1 VTAGTIF
8 DKTRTP
14 LTVWFHACWLFAT
27 AKDGISAQHLQRT
40 LEIGSYH
47 TALAM
52 LHRLRSAL
60 VPPGRDRLAGA
71 VEVEETFIGGEEQG
85 LRGGRQRGKKVL
97 TGIAVE
103 VREPKGIGRCR
114 MAVLADASA
123 SARGPF
129 VSENVEPG
137 TRVITDGWNGYNGLE
152 RAWATPTSRAASGPG
167 PAAARIP
174 ASYCPPS
181 TVSPPCA
188 SVGSWKHIKGH

>member
-1 VTAGTIF
+1 MTAGTIF

-27 AKDGISAQHLQRT
+27 AKDGISAQHLQRV

-47 TALAM
+47 TAWAM

-60 VPPGRDRLAGA
+60 VRPGRDRLAGA
-71 VEVEETFIGGEEQG
+71 VEVDETFIGGEEQG

-103 VREPKGIGRCR
+103 VFEPKGIGRCR

-123 SARGPF
+123 ESLHPF
-129 VSENVEPG
+129 VTGAVEPG
-137 TRVITDGWNGYNGLE
+137 QPRHHRRLE
-152 RAWATPTSRAASGPG
+152 RLLRPGGPGLRPRAAQ
-167 PAAARIP
+167 PAGRP
-174 ASYCPPS
+174 RPRGRPR
-181 TVSPPCA
+181 
-188 SVGSWKHIKGH
+188 